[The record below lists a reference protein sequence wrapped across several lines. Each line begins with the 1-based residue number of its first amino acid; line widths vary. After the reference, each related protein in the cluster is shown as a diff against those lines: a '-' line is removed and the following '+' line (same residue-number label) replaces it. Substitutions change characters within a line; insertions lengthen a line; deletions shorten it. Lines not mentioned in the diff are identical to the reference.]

1 MAKSVA
7 KKLEPDAVRPFSDHT
22 KTGFNAAC
30 DMSAVEHS
38 LDTYSEIADELKPGY
53 FMRIEDVDGAFPIL
67 PLHPSVWKYM

>member
-1 MAKSVA
+1 
-7 KKLEPDAVRPFSDHT
+7 
-22 KTGFNAAC
+22 
-30 DMSAVEHS
+30 MSAVEHS